1 MLQGN
6 NTVSEL
12 PQYLQAKVML
22 HVNRDMVTQVPVFS
36 RCSEVA
42 PASHQPQRDLT
53 RAYTLTHAPSLVR
66 TVAHNQCAHE

>member
-42 PASHQPQRDLT
+42 PATSHSVT
-53 RAYTLTHAPSLVR
+53 
-66 TVAHNQCAHE
+66 